1 MRPIDADELK
11 KLILKERD
19 AIPKE
24 IYERYG
30 FGVGTP
36 NKHGNSMRGGI
47 RIALRCM
54 ENTPTLDVVEVVR
67 CKGCIHYNTSG
78 CADGFGW
85 CEKHNRG
92 EMDEHFCSYGE
103 RKDGE
108 QNAEEI

>member
-54 ENTPTLDVVEVVR
+54 ENTPTLDVVEVVY
-67 CKGCIHYNTSG
+67 CKDCDHYKTDSFG
-78 CADGFGW
+78 DGYGW
-85 CEKHNRG
+85 CKYFERG
-92 EMDEHFCSYGE
+92 EWDTHFCSYANRKSGE
-103 RKDGE
+103 
-108 QNAEEI
+108 

>member
-54 ENTPTLDVVEVVR
+54 ENTPTLT
-67 CKGCIHYNTSG
+67 C
-78 CADGFGW
+78 
-85 CEKHNRG
+85 
-92 EMDEHFCSYGE
+92 GE
-103 RKDGE
+103 RIVVTRE
-108 QNAEEI
+108 